1 VRRRLIVNAD
11 DFGRS
16 AGINRGIARAHTN
29 GIVTSAS
36 LMVRYPAAAEAATLV
51 RGVPSL
57 AVGLHVDLGEWVY
70 ADGSWAAVYEIDHTA
85 DEVEA
90 QLTAFRKLLDR
101 DPTHVDSHQHVH
113 LDEPVRSICLE
124 LASRLSVPLRH
135 FGPIRYEGGFYGQ
148 TSEGAPLH
156 ESISADGMVALVR
169 GLSEGVTELV
179 CHPGEC
185 EELQSSYRIERVI
198 ELETLCDPRVRAAI
212 EDEGIELCSF
222 GDPGSRL

>member
-1 VRRRLIVNAD
+1 MRRRLIVNAD

-16 AGINRGIARAHTN
+16 AGINRGIARAHTE

-36 LMVRYPAAAEAATLV
+36 LMVLYPGAAEAAV
-51 RGVPSL
+51 YARSRPSL
-57 AVGLHVDLGEWVY
+57 GVGLHVDLGEWIY
-70 ADGSWAAVYEIDHTA
+70 ADGAWPAVYEREQTA
-85 DEVEA
+85 EEVEA

-113 LDEPVRSICLE
+113 SDEPVRSICFE
-124 LASRLSVPLRH
+124 LASRLGVPLRH

-148 TSEGAPLH
+148 TSEGSPLH
-156 ESISADGMVALVR
+156 DSISVDGVTTLVR
-169 GLSEGVTELV
+169 SLPEGVTELV
-179 CHPGEC
+179 CHPGES
-185 EELQSSYRIERVI
+185 EGLQSSYRIERAM

-222 GDPGSRL
+222 GSLQAV